1 MVISKGADYAIL
13 AVGYLASSTDNVNS
27 RLVSQSE
34 LVANLNLPKEFLSQI
49 LHKLKAG
56 GILQSVRG
64 KREAI
69 C

>member
-1 MVISKGADYAIL
+1 
-13 AVGYLASSTDNVNS
+13 
-27 RLVSQSE
+27 VSQSE